1 MNRTIGLI
9 GTRDLAELVCW
20 SRSGLDGVSLRA
32 EAFTHTSDMPVMC
45 VDERQEDLR
54 ATTEAN
60 RCEHQLCAA
69 SNATSKDFVAFR
81 ASKDKISAVWE
92 T

>member
-1 MNRTIGLI
+1 MLVGFPTHDPQPIF
-9 GTRDLAELVCW
+9 ELV
-20 SRSGLDGVSLRA
+20 VRA
-32 EAFTHTSDMPVMC
+32 G
-45 VDERQEDLR
+45 RKIR

-69 SNATSKDFVAFR
+69 SNETSKDFVAFR